1 MWGRGRNVTT
11 KQVNQ
16 LILDF
21 NRALNEFETKKK
33 SIHIGNP
40 LTLPFTELIRN
51 KSEEHIWD
59 LQGGLVM
66 THEFG
71 SVNMVNIPDKE
82 KCVTTTMKD
91 NEPD

>member
-1 MWGRGRNVTT
+1 M
-11 KQVNQ
+11 
-16 LILDF
+16 
-21 NRALNEFETKKK
+21 
-33 SIHIGNP
+33 
-40 LTLPFTELIRN
+40 ELIRN